1 MPNKPAKKKVGI
13 LISGRGSNMEALIE
27 ASHRPNCPY
36 EIALVFSNI
45 EEAQGL
51 KTAKDA
57 GIKTAFLDHRGHGGR
72 AAYDQKVLAILK
84 EANLDIVVLAG
95 YMRIVTPE
103 FVAAW
108 EGRMLNIHPALLPS
122 FTGLDTHKR
131 ALEAGVRWHGC
142 TVHFVTSELDAGPI
156 ITQAAVPVYED
167 DTEDSLTKR
176 VLKEEHRIYAE
187 ALEDLA
193 ADRLILKD
201 NRVFHKKG

>member
-1 MPNKPAKKKVGI
+1 MANSPAKKKVGV

-27 ASHRPNCPY
+27 ASNRPDCPY
-36 EIALVFSNI
+36 EITLVFSNI
-45 EEAQGL
+45 EDAQGL
-51 KTAKDA
+51 KTAEEA

-72 AAYDQKVLAILK
+72 AAYDQKVLAILQ
-84 EANLDIVVLAG
+84 EAKLDIVVLAG

-103 FVAAW
+103 FVSAW

-131 ALEAGVRWHGC
+131 ALESGVRWHGC

-167 DTEDSLTKR
+167 DTEDSLAKR